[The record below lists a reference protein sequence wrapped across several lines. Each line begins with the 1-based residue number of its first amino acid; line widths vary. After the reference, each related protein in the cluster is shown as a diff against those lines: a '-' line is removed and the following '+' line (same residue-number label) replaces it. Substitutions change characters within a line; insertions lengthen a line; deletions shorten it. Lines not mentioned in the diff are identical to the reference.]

1 MLPDLVRDSKLTTH
15 FLGTETIHIYQE
27 SDPTSGNRLITRKQH
42 GQRQEKIG
50 NGAYGSV
57 WLEKCTKGQRDGVRV
72 RAVTQSHRDNR
83 SGPVDYTRELEVIA
97 KFSNSNVS
105 HCSLVRVA

>member
-15 FLGTETIHIYQE
+15 FLGEETIHTYQE
-27 SDPTSGNRLITRKQH
+27 SDPTSGNRLIARTEH
-42 GQRQEKIG
+42 WQRQKKIG

-57 WLEKCTKGQRDGVRV
+57 WLENCTKGQRNGNRV
-72 RAVTQSHRDNR
+72 RAVKQSHLDSR

-97 KFSNSNVS
+97 KFSRANVTIRRLS
-105 HCSLVRVA
+105 SVL